1 MPTSWPIMHGHRW
14 NETPSK
20 ALGTRSSLRYTPQMA
35 VDLPP
40 NWSELLKQAIA
51 HYWRTLEA
59 QSSKQSSGDT
69 DRGRR
74 AAVTGGKQMDKFCSL
89 VAAVAE
95 TNGMPKASIYTSA
108 KLEIPGYFRPT
119 KQWDMVL
126 VDRGRLVAALEFK
139 SQRGP
144 SFGNNFNNRAEEALG
159 TASDLWTA
167 YREGAF
173 GANQPAPWLGWIMML
188 EECAGSTSPVAVSE
202 PHFQVFPEFRDA
214 SYIKRYELLLRKLVL
229 EKHYNAAA
237 FMTTTELGGPKGEFA
252 EPSEELM
259 MRALLLAFAGHVATH
274 VAMSKTP

>member
-1 MPTSWPIMHGHRW
+1 
-14 NETPSK
+14 
-20 ALGTRSSLRYTPQMA
+20 MA
-35 VDLPP
+35 VDLPSD
-40 NWSELLKQAIA
+40 WSKLLKQAVA

-59 QSSKQSSGDT
+59 QSSKQSSGDA

-74 AAVTGGKQMDKFCSL
+74 AAVTGGKQMNGFCSL

-108 KLEIPGYFRPT
+108 QLEIPGYFRPT
-119 KQWDMVL
+119 KQWDMLL

-144 SFGNNFNNRAEEALG
+144 SFGNNFNNRTEEALG

-173 GANQPAPWLGWIMML
+173 GANRPAPWLGWIMML
-188 EECAGSTSPVAVSE
+188 EECVGSTSAVAVSE
-202 PHFQVFPEFRDA
+202 PHFKVFPEFRDA
-214 SYIKRYELLLRKLVL
+214 SYSKRYQLLLRKLVL
-229 EKHYNAAA
+229 EKQYNAAA
-237 FMTTTELGGPKGEFA
+237 FMTATEHGGPKGEFA
-252 EPSEELM
+252 EPSEELT